1 MSVMNIT
8 SENFEQEIME
18 SDRPVLLDFWASWCG
33 PCRMVSPIVDEIAED
48 HPEIRVGKINVDE
61 QPELAGQFGVMSIPS
76 LFYMENGKVVRKTM
90 GAKTGDPEIHW
101 KISSSGLLCIRQCG
115 KPLPVQDLHSPPGK
129 PYQAL
134 GLEIL

>member
-1 MSVMNIT
+1 MGFCDLVTEASASFWYDTDIKNENKRSATRRFFYAVMNIT
-8 SENFEQEIME
+8 SENFEQEIMG

-90 GAKTGDPEIHW
+90 GAMPKQQIL
-101 KISSSGLLCIRQCG
+101 KFIG
-115 KPLPVQDLHSPPGK
+115 K
-129 PYQAL
+129 
-134 GLEIL
+134 